1 MFTYRLEAQNSL
13 PLYEALYR
21 HIRQDILS
29 GALTAGERLPSK
41 RSLAEHLQISVMTVE
56 TAYHQLEAEGYLY
69 ALPKRGFFVS
79 AVDHLP
85 TPAAPT
91 AIPPEPE
98 APKWHLDLG
107 RNQVDSSRFP
117 AAAWARLTRQVLSEG
132 NFLAPVPQQGLYALR
147 QAIARDL
154 WDFKGMAVAPEQI
167 VVGAGAEY
175 LYLLLAQLL
184 GANGRTVFAVEEPGY
199 PKIRQVY
206 GKCGIV
212 CRPVPLDCQGMDPEA
227 LAASGAMAAHIS
239 PAHHYPT
246 GLVTPI
252 GRRHALLRWAE
263 ASDGFIIEDDY
274 DSEFRF
280 TGRPIPALR
289 SIDRTG
295 RVLYVNTFSRTLAP
309 SLRISY
315 LVLPDGLLEAYQKKL
330 GFYSSTV
337 PALEQYTLAA
347 FLEEGH
353 FETHVNRMRVVYR
366 ARRDQVIRAVQASAL
381 AGRCQ
386 VLGAE
391 AGLHFLLR
399 LDTERGDGDL
409 AALAREQGIRLSF
422 LSDYQRQSGEGR
434 SHTLV
439 VSYPGVEPERLG
451 SALDLL
457 AELL

>member
-1 MFTYRLEAQNSL
+1 MFTYRLEAQNGL

-399 LDTERGDGDL
+399 LDTERGDGEL

-422 LSDYQRQSGEGR
+422 LSDYQRQSGEER

>member
-1 MFTYRLEAQNSL
+1 MFTYRLEAQNGL

-399 LDTERGDGDL
+399 LDTERGDGEL

-439 VSYPGVEPERLG
+439 VSYPGVDPERLG